1 MADFTVFDLSKY
13 RLERAKEDLIAG
25 ANALSSGDFRVCA
38 NRAYYPIFHASR
50 AALILK
56 GMDFKKH
63 SAVIAHFR
71 LEYVK
76 TGVFNAELSKILGKA
91 FEIRTEAD
99 YEDFFIISKE
109 DVEKQLADAN
119 TFVDAIEE
127 YLIKAYDA

>member
-1 MADFTVFDLSKY
+1 MADKTLIDLSKY
-13 RLERAKEDLIAG
+13 RLERAREDLLAG
-25 ANALSSGDFRVCA
+25 ANALNSGDFRVCA
-38 NRAYYPIFHASR
+38 NRAYYAIFHACR
-50 AALILK
+50 AMLVLR

-76 TGVFNAELSKILGKA
+76 TGVFGAELSKILGKA

-99 YEDFFIISKE
+99 YEDFFIISRE
-109 DVEKQLADAN
+109 DVEKQLANAN

-127 YLIKAYDA
+127 YLTRTYYA